1 MLIPKFSGVHRF
13 ACLSLYRALLRQCSP
28 SAGSPPWRGETRAL
42 VKQRF
47 RKYRRLDSPT
57 QIANSLKAGYQTL
70 DLLGSASNGNDQ
82 DANKLSTILEQARQA
97 KAKLVAQ
104 QKRLRDEKAPKPPS
118 ARALRTLE
126 TKRFEEKTRVR
137 HPNTPSILN
146 RPRLVVKG
154 IRKVPVLVNARGLP
168 FLRIKKPQPKNLSGV
183 IRHKLERRWKRILRR
198 DRLTVEL
205 LFAKDEDAWDVLTGV
220 QEPSAWSRHYQLALT
235 EVNDQIRESDEAA
248 AELAQKMW
256 NIVLK
261 ERVLAEEEEKQR
273 RAEADSLA
281 GQD

>member
-1 MLIPKFSGVHRF
+1 
-13 ACLSLYRALLRQCSP
+13 
-28 SAGSPPWRGETRAL
+28 
-42 VKQRF
+42 
-47 RKYRRLDSPT
+47 
-57 QIANSLKAGYQTL
+57 
-70 DLLGSASNGNDQ
+70 
-82 DANKLSTILEQARQA
+82 
-97 KAKLVAQ
+97 VAQ